1 MEYKLYNFI
10 KPSVFWDWLDF
21 GITLKINTQIKSSS
35 YYFAVDFQIAWL
47 NIWVQCWKK
56 PIKKLKNQK
65 D

>member
-47 NIWVQCWKK
+47 NI
-56 PIKKLKNQK
+56 
-65 D
+65 